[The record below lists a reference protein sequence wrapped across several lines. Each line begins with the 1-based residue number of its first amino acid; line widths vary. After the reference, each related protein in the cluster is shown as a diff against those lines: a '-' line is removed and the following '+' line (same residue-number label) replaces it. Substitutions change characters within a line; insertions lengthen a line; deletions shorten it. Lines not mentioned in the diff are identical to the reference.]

1 MILVE
6 IPFDNGKFHDYIREK
21 VKQGNGLSSFIIKD
35 LVTTA
40 YLNKNWKT
48 FKTIMRGHDLRVV
61 RLYEQKPG
69 SVTFCCMDKRIA
81 GKICIY

>member
-6 IPFDNGKFHDYIREK
+6 IPFDNGKFHQYVLERVRK
-21 VKQGNGLSSFIIKD
+21 GNGLSSFIVMD
-35 LVTTA
+35 LVTRT
-40 YLNKNWKT
+40 YLEKNWKT

-61 RLYEQKPG
+61 RLYEQKPD
-69 SVTFCCMDKRIA
+69 SVTFCCMDKRVA

>member
-21 VKQGNGLSSFIIKD
+21 VKHGNGLSSFIIKD

-48 FKTIMRGHDLRVV
+48 
-61 RLYEQKPG
+61 
-69 SVTFCCMDKRIA
+69 
-81 GKICIY
+81 